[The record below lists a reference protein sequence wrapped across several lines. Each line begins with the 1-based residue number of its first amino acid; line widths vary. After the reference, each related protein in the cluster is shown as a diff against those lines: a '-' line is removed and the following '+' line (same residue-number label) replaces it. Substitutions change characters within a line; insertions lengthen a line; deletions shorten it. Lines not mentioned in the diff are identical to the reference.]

1 MSIKL
6 MTMVWEKFPAS
17 GSELLAMLALTDWA
31 ADDGGSVYPSMAA
44 VAAKIRLS
52 EKQARRIVQGFV
64 ADGYLILVGNEHG
77 GAPGATKQFRI
88 NVGKLAGLP
97 SLPNPKTRTA
107 PASVTPPSGVTP
119 PASVT
124 PPMDVRDGSHGC
136 PETAPMGV
144 PGRLPPMGA
153 KPPLEPPIEPPVNHQ
168 GSPALCSAVA
178 ELTPATIEKPAVAK
192 PARTRKPKADAVLAD
207 ETELQAACRAT
218 WGAYSAAYN
227 NRYGALPVRNAKVNA
242 AVKGVVQRLGADEA
256 PAVASFFV
264 GNVNDAFVVRA
275 CHDIGLLLKSAE
287 AYRTQWATGSAVTQT
302 RARQAD
308 QSAANYDAA
317 SEALA
322 LVRARRAD
330 RAAQAQQEGS

>member
-6 MTMVWEKFPAS
+6 MTIVWEKFPAS

-178 ELTPATIEKPAVAK
+178 AVPARPPEVLPAAK
-192 PARTRKPKADAVLAD
+192 PARTRKAKAELEPAD
-207 ETELQAACRAT
+207 ETKLQAACRAT
-218 WGAYSAAYN
+218 WAAYSAAYQA
-227 NRYGALPVRNAKVNA
+227 RYGVPPVRNEKVNSA
-242 AVKGVVQRLGADEA
+242 IKGFVKRIGYEES
-256 PAVASFFV
+256 PAVAEFYVSS
-264 GNVNDAFVVRA
+264 VNDAFIVRML
-275 CHDIGLLLKSAE
+275 HDAGLLLSGAE
-287 AYRTQWATGSAVTQT
+287 GYRTQWATGRAVTAT
-302 RARQAD
+302 AAKQAD
-308 QSAANYDAA
+308 QTAANYSAVD
-317 SEALA
+317 EAKA
-322 LVRARRAD
+322 IIRARRAA
-330 RAAQAQQEGS
+330 RAAGEEVL